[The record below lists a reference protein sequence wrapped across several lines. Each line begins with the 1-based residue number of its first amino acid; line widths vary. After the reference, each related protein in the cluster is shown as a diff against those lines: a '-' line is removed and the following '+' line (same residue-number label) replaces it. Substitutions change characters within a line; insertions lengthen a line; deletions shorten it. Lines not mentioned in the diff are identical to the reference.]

1 MRRPGHASDCP
12 GRMTRADLLAFMRAH
27 QHAVEA
33 SVSTGG
39 APQAAVVGIVVS
51 DTFEL
56 CFDTLEQTRKAAN
69 LAQNGRVAFVI
80 GGPESGAVR
89 TVQLEGIADRPQGPH
104 LAALTERYLARFPD
118 GRVRQSWPGLIYIR
132 VRPTWLRWSDF
143 SVEPPVILEWDAAGL
158 AALA

>member
-1 MRRPGHASDCP
+1 MRRRSDASD
-12 GRMTRADLLAFMRAH
+12 GTRQMTRAFLLAFLWTH
-27 QHAVEA
+27 EHAVEA
-33 SVSTGG
+33 SVSAGG
-39 APQAAVVGIVVS
+39 GPQAAVVGIVIS

-69 LAQNGRVAFVI
+69 LARDARVAFVI
-80 GGPESGAVR
+80 GGPETGALR
-89 TVQLEGIADRPQGPH
+89 TVQVEGLADRPQGAE
-104 LAALTERYLARFPD
+104 LAALTGLYLARFPD
-118 GRVRQSWPGLIYIR
+118 GRVRQSWPGLIYVR